1 MCYYKG
7 IVTQEDLSV
16 KPCKK
21 YQQFKI
27 HKRHYVK
34 IPSKIITELNLWNLL
49 QIDLVGTY
57 TKSIIQQNQGND
69 IYIFQLRTVLLRTKA
84 LRTL

>member
-7 IVTQEDLSV
+7 IDTQEDLYV

-27 HKRHYVK
+27 HKRNYVK

-57 TKSIIQQNQGND
+57 NK
-69 IYIFQLRTVLLRTKA
+69 
-84 LRTL
+84 